1 VWGIFSSSGR
11 HVRRVCAPR
20 GSRRRLEVLTPR
32 ELDVLRLLGTGM
44 TDTQITE
51 EIGAR
56 GQHREVTRP
65 PHGEEAAS
73 RRPRE
78 GRRVRARCRTGASGT
93 AMAHVLVERGLGR
106 PRPHRCVQPMM
117 SAGAG
122 LPQGRVVD
130 DVVTIVMRRHVRRS
144 VHSGQCRR
152 PQARCDGK
160 INKNARAMMVG
171 QSAAQ

>member
-1 VWGIFSSSGR
+1 
-11 HVRRVCAPR
+11 
-20 GSRRRLEVLTPR
+20 
-32 ELDVLRLLGTGM
+32 
-44 TDTQITE
+44 
-51 EIGAR
+51 
-56 GQHREVTRP
+56 
-65 PHGEEAAS
+65 
-73 RRPRE
+73 
-78 GRRVRARCRTGASGT
+78 
-93 AMAHVLVERGLGR
+93 
-106 PRPHRCVQPMM
+106 MM

-171 QSAAQ
+171 QSAAQWWGIVGVCLICRTNPEPRIKWQLLLGGLINEYGLAA